1 MSELSPS
8 ILAANF
14 NRLGADIKAVEDESI
29 DMLHVDVMDGM
40 FVPSISFGMP
50 VIESIRKESNMFFDV
65 HLMVEE
71 PLRYIKEFVDAGAD
85 GITVHVEACEDL
97 KKTIDEIKKHGV
109 KTAVAVNP
117 VTDIE
122 RVYDVLDDLD
132 MVLVMSVNPG
142 FGGQKLMPETLEK
155 VKKLVKEREKRS
167 LKFKIEMDGGINI
180 KNIAEVVA
188 AGVDVIV
195 AGTAV
200 FSGDISNNIKHL
212 KEVL

>member
-117 VTDIE
+117 ATDIE

-155 VKKLVKEREKRS
+155 VKKLVEEREKRS
-167 LKFKIEMDGGINI
+167 LKFKIEMDGGINS
-180 KNIAEVVA
+180 KNIEEVVA

>member
-14 NRLGADIKAVEDESI
+14 NRLGADIKAVEDEDI

-117 VTDIE
+117 ATDIE

-167 LKFKIEMDGGINI
+167 LKFKIEMDGGINS
-180 KNIAEVVA
+180 KNIEEVVA

-200 FSGDISNNIKHL
+200 FSGNISNNIKHL